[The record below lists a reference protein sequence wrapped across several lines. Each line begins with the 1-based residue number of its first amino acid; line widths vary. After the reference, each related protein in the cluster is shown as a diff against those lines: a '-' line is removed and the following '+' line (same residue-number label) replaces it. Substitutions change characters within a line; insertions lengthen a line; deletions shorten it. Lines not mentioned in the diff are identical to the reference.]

1 MDPQYKCEDCNSTF
15 LEKKNYNKHMR
26 NVHSE
31 KKLECQHCQFKTNDN
46 SSLKRHI
53 ITHENKEEPP
63 AKKIKCDQCFKTFSD
78 KFNLNK
84 HVKNVHGEEMNC
96 PHCNFKTRI
105 QQTFTKHVNKCK
117 KKVEI
122 ARKDKTSVQTPVD
135 QVEVACDEQ
144 EQCLGGVLQTKTW
157 KHRGSK
163 DILVVLD
170 KYKGSRLSL
179 YRCNFYCTDSVLL
192 QTRKR

>member
-31 KKLECQHCQFKTNDN
+31 KKLVCQHCQFKTNDN

-53 ITHENKEEPP
+53 ITHETKEEPP

-84 HVKNVHGEEMNC
+84 HIKNVHG
-96 PHCNFKTRI
+96 
-105 QQTFTKHVNKCK
+105 
-117 KKVEI
+117 
-122 ARKDKTSVQTPVD
+122 
-135 QVEVACDEQ
+135 
-144 EQCLGGVLQTKTW
+144 
-157 KHRGSK
+157 
-163 DILVVLD
+163 
-170 KYKGSRLSL
+170 
-179 YRCNFYCTDSVLL
+179 LL
-192 QTRKR
+192 QQGIKQQQCATENKDYLHFEH